1 MEDRRI
7 GPGPHKL
14 TLIRTFR
21 KLAPRGAEEVSMAKA
36 SRLSC
41 SARKTMGLALITGL
55 AVVSTGAAQERTL
68 AELKAEAQARAD
80 RGAYPL
86 EGLKP
91 EDVREALGR
100 LTSLDRDQ
108 WAASWMIVGDRYMA
122 KAQSELASSPAEA
135 DKDFIQ
141 AWLYYNF
148 GRWPAPLSP
157 GKEKAYEKALQAY
170 LAHARL
176 LDPPLEVVHIPFEG
190 KEIIGYLQMPKNVKQ
205 APLVIAIPG
214 LDRRKEDIAE
224 RFRQMLDHGVG
235 YLSLDGPGTGQ
246 SPIKAAPG
254 AERMFSRVIDYVD
267 QRPDVDKSHVMVYG
281 ASYGG
286 YWSTVLAVKEKDR
299 LCAVVSQSPAVH
311 DFFQRSS
318 TMAIPANR
326 EYLFDYLPAHL
337 LMFGVANIDQLA
349 DVQER
354 MSLKTRGL
362 LDKPTAPLLVIGGAL
377 DTQVPI
383 ADEYLL
389 LSSGQTPKEAWIN
402 PLGGHMGRDAKGWS
416 DARIFKTV
424 TVPWILRQVKP
435 NAE

>member
-1 MEDRRI
+1 MSEARRI
-7 GPGPHKL
+7 
-14 TLIRTFR
+14 T
-21 KLAPRGAEEVSMAKA
+21 
-36 SRLSC
+36 RLSLK
-41 SARKTMGLALITGL
+41 AVGLALAAAL
-55 AVVSTGAAQERTL
+55 VVVSTSAAQERTL
-68 AELKAEAQARAD
+68 EELKAEAQARAD

-100 LTSLDRDQ
+100 LTSLDGDQ

-122 KAQSELASSPAEA
+122 KAQSELASSPADA

-148 GRWPAPLSP
+148 GRWPAPLTP
-157 GKEKAYEKALQAY
+157 GKDKAYQKALEAY
-170 LAHARL
+170 LDHARL

-190 KEIIGYLQMPKNVKQ
+190 KEVIGYLQMPKNVKP

-224 RFRQMLDHGVG
+224 RFRAMLDHGVG
-235 YLSLDGPGTGQ
+235 YLSLDAPGAGQ

-254 AERMFSRVIDYVD
+254 AERVYSHVIDYVY
-267 QRPDVDKSHVMVYG
+267 QRPDVDKSHLVVYG

-286 YWSTVLAVKEKDR
+286 YWSTVLAVTEKDR

-311 DFFQRSS
+311 QFFQRES
-318 TMAIPANR
+318 TMAIPKNR

-337 LMFGVANIDQLA
+337 LMFGVKNIDELA
-349 DVQER
+349 DVHEK
-354 MSLKTRGL
+354 MSLKARGL

-389 LSSGQTPKEAWIN
+389 LSSGLTPKEAWIN

-424 TVPWILRQVKP
+424 TVPWILRRVASKI
-435 NAE
+435 E